1 MSSIVKDGST
11 GLEPSAI
18 GPTTPA
24 LSRRSALQLFAA
36 QMALTVAGCSKPA
49 EEIVPY
55 VNMPERV
62 VPGELLRFA
71 TTLPLSGYGRGV
83 LAISTDGRP
92 IKIEGNPRHPASLG
106 ATDVFAEAA
115 ILSLYDPDRS
125 RTSMHNGDISSWDMF
140 LGALLPEMQRLKAS
154 NGEGLRLLTGR
165 ITSPTLLRQINELL
179 AKYSKATWHAYEP
192 IGEEYERDGTKIAF
206 GRPLHPKPR
215 LGDARVVLTLDAD
228 PLGSGPDQVR
238 CAHDWASA
246 RNPANPQ
253 GFSRMYTAEN
263 ALTLTGA
270 KADHRLALHP
280 RSISNVAVA
289 VANQFGAQF
298 PKPAL
303 PEEAV
308 HFAEAAAKALMAA
321 RGQALVLAGPTQSPE
336 VQALV
341 HWINHQLN
349 APTDFIEPIDQPQGR
364 EPSSLA
370 DLASA
375 LDGGSVKL
383 LLILNANPAYDA
395 PADLRMEKLL
405 GRASSSVHLGSH
417 LDETA
422 MSCQWHVPLSHALES
437 WSDLRARDGT
447 ASIVQPLMRPLYASR
462 TAHELL
468 ATVMGQPNA
477 LSYDLVRETWQPI
490 GGPDFETWWRKVLH
504 DGIIAQTTSVPTTVP
519 TPQLPPLAPIEQ
531 PEGMSLVLRPDPC
544 IWDGSWANSPWLQEC
559 PKPFSKEVWGHS
571 LTIAPADAER
581 LRIKSGDVIQI
592 STDNRSIKVTARIEP
607 GTAAGVVNLSL
618 GYGRRN
624 AGAIGNNVG
633 VNGYRLRT
641 TAMPWLLDG
650 VTLLPTGETREILT
664 TADDVK
670 LDGNPDDL
678 YPLLSLAEIA
688 AEVGATEKQPLPTL
702 LPEHKNDTYAW
713 GMVIDAA
720 ACIGCNAC
728 VVACQA
734 ENNIP
739 VVGPEEI
746 ARGRDMHWL
755 RVDVYDHGTSAAPK
769 AGFQPVPCMHCE
781 HAPCEPVCPVAAS
794 VHDGEGLNLQVYNR
808 CVGTRFCEA
817 NCPYKLR
824 RFNFFGYADGQEYAN
839 LGAETI
845 RAQHNPDVS
854 TRQRGVME
862 KCTYCI
868 QRISRARR
876 GAEKEDRKISDGE
889 VVTACQSA
897 CPTRA
902 ISFGDINEAGS
913 RVSSLKTGPRHYEL
927 LGHLGT
933 RPRTTYLAD
942 VRNPDT
948 TLKDGAA

>member
-1 MSSIVKDGST
+1 
-11 GLEPSAI
+11 
-18 GPTTPA
+18 
-24 LSRRSALQLFAA
+24 
-36 QMALTVAGCSKPA
+36 MALAVAGCSKPV

-55 VNMPERV
+55 VRKPERLI
-62 VPGELLRFA
+62 PGELLRFA
-71 TTLPLSGYGRGV
+71 TTLPLGGYGRGV

-106 ATDVFAEAA
+106 ATDVFAEASV
-115 ILSLYDPDRS
+115 LSLYDPDRS
-125 RTSMHNGDISSWDMF
+125 RTTMHNGDISSWDAF
-140 LGALLPEMQRLKAS
+140 LAALLPEMNRLTAS
-154 NGEGLRLLTGR
+154 NGLGLRILTGR
-165 ITSPTLLRQINELL
+165 TTSPTLLRQISELL
-179 AKYSKATWHAYEP
+179 IKYSEATWHTYEP
-192 IGEEYERDGTKIAF
+192 IGEEHEREGTRIAF
-206 GRPLHPKPR
+206 GRPLHPRPR
-215 LGDARVVLTLDAD
+215 PGAARIILTLDAD
-228 PLGSGPDQVR
+228 PLGSGPNQIR
-238 CAHDWASA
+238 NAHDWASV
-246 RNPANPQ
+246 RDPANPQ
-253 GFSRMYTAEN
+253 AFSRMYTAES

-289 VANQFGAQF
+289 VANQLGAKF
-298 PKPAL
+298 PTPSL
-303 PEEAV
+303 SDEARR
-308 HFAEAAAKALMAA
+308 FAEAAARDLIAS

-349 APTDFIEPIDQPQGR
+349 APIDFIEPIDRTQGR
-364 EPSSLA
+364 EPLSLA
-370 DLASA
+370 DLARD
-375 LDGGSVKL
+375 LDGGGVKL

-395 PADLRMEKLL
+395 PADLKVTELL
-405 GRASSSVHLGSH
+405 KKAALSVHLGSH
-417 LDETA
+417 MDETA
-422 MSCQWHVPLSHALES
+422 TLCQWHVPQSHVLES
-437 WSDLRARDGT
+437 WSDLRARDST
-447 ASIVQPLMRPLYASR
+447 ASIVQPLIQPLYASR
-462 TAHELL
+462 SAHELL
-468 ATVMGQPNA
+468 AAVMGHPDA
-477 LSYDLVRETWQPI
+477 SSYDLVRETWQPV
-490 GGPDFETWWRKVLH
+490 GSADFETWWRKALH
-504 DGIIAQTTSVPTTVP
+504 DGIIAQSTSIPTTVAV
-519 TPQLPPLAPIEQ
+519 PQIPPLAPIEE
-531 PEGMSLVLRPDPC
+531 PEGMSLVLRSDPC
-544 IWDGSWANSPWLQEC
+544 VWDGTWANSPWLQEL
-559 PKPFSKEVWGHS
+559 PKPLSKEVWGNTLS
-571 LTIAPADAER
+571 IAPADATR
-581 LRIKSGDVIQI
+581 LRIRSGDVVQV
-592 STDNRSIKVTARIEP
+592 TVDNRSIKIAARIEP
-607 GTAAGVVNLSL
+607 GTAVGVVALSL

-633 VNGYRLRT
+633 VDAYRLRT

-650 VTLLPTGETREILT
+650 VTVLATWETREILT
-664 TADDVK
+664 TQDDVK
-670 LDGNPDDL
+670 LEGDPDNL
-678 YPLLSLAEIA
+678 YPRLSLAGLA
-688 AEVGATEKQPLPTL
+688 TGADIIKKPPLPTL

-713 GMVIDAA
+713 GMVIDTA

-817 NCPYKLR
+817 NCPYKVR

-845 RAQHNPDVS
+845 RAQHNPEVS

-862 KCTYCI
+862 KCTYCV

-876 GAEKEDRKISDGE
+876 GAEKEDRKIADGE

-902 ISFGDINEAGS
+902 ISFGDINEVGS
-913 RVSSLKTGPRHYEL
+913 RVTSLKTGPRHYEL

-942 VRNPDT
+942 VRNPEP
-948 TLKDGAA
+948 TLKDDSA

>member
-1 MSSIVKDGST
+1 MSSIMKDGST

-125 RTSMHNGDISSWDMF
+125 RTSMHNGAISSWDMF
-140 LGALLPEMQRLKAS
+140 LAALLPEMQRLKAS

-179 AKYSKATWHAYEP
+179 AKYPQATWHAYEP

-206 GRPLHPKPR
+206 GQPLHPRPR

-228 PLGSGPDQVR
+228 PLGSGSDQVR

-253 GFSRMYTAEN
+253 GFSRMYTAES

-289 VANQFGAQF
+289 VANQLGAQF

-303 PEEAV
+303 PEEAL

-383 LLILNANPAYDA
+383 LLILNANPA
-395 PADLRMEKLL
+395 LR
-405 GRASSSVHLGSH
+405 
-417 LDETA
+417 
-422 MSCQWHVPLSHALES
+422 C
-437 WSDLRARDGT
+437 
-447 ASIVQPLMRPLYASR
+447 
-462 TAHELL
+462 
-468 ATVMGQPNA
+468 
-477 LSYDLVRETWQPI
+477 
-490 GGPDFETWWRKVLH
+490 
-504 DGIIAQTTSVPTTVP
+504 
-519 TPQLPPLAPIEQ
+519 
-531 PEGMSLVLRPDPC
+531 
-544 IWDGSWANSPWLQEC
+544 
-559 PKPFSKEVWGHS
+559 
-571 LTIAPADAER
+571 
-581 LRIKSGDVIQI
+581 
-592 STDNRSIKVTARIEP
+592 
-607 GTAAGVVNLSL
+607 
-618 GYGRRN
+618 
-624 AGAIGNNVG
+624 
-633 VNGYRLRT
+633 
-641 TAMPWLLDG
+641 
-650 VTLLPTGETREILT
+650 
-664 TADDVK
+664 
-670 LDGNPDDL
+670 
-678 YPLLSLAEIA
+678 
-688 AEVGATEKQPLPTL
+688 
-702 LPEHKNDTYAW
+702 
-713 GMVIDAA
+713 
-720 ACIGCNAC
+720 
-728 VVACQA
+728 
-734 ENNIP
+734 
-739 VVGPEEI
+739 
-746 ARGRDMHWL
+746 
-755 RVDVYDHGTSAAPK
+755 
-769 AGFQPVPCMHCE
+769 
-781 HAPCEPVCPVAAS
+781 
-794 VHDGEGLNLQVYNR
+794 
-808 CVGTRFCEA
+808 
-817 NCPYKLR
+817 
-824 RFNFFGYADGQEYAN
+824 
-839 LGAETI
+839 
-845 RAQHNPDVS
+845 
-854 TRQRGVME
+854 
-862 KCTYCI
+862 
-868 QRISRARR
+868 ARR
-876 GAEKEDRKISDGE
+876 SANGKPIKESVFKH
-889 VVTACQSA
+889 
-897 CPTRA
+897 P
-902 ISFGDINEAGS
+902 
-913 RVSSLKTGPRHYEL
+913 PR
-927 LGHLGT
+927 
-933 RPRTTYLAD
+933 LAS
-942 VRNPDT
+942 
-948 TLKDGAA
+948 G